1 MSTSYPPQALPAAS
15 SSTAT
20 PPVNNVSPP
29 PPDPPYSFWITSF
42 MRNVK
47 SNDPRLTKDPQAL
60 QNFLLTHAAK
70 PPTVLIH
77 CTGTHEEEGT
87 DSDGNKTTNV
97 VEDFNFTVDITSA
110 LLPADA
116 YGAPVWL
123 VADEEPAKRGRNWRQ
138 IAYDP
143 NPPPPTS
150 QPQVVPPPATLEAG
164 SSSSPQTLHLR
175 KATPLERKQGLD
187 DAQRRNQLGLPPW
200 ACISAQTP
208 DPTGARILLPADRQ
222 RFDCAAACSID
233 DFSDKDL
240 PAPSYSLAEY
250 LEDYCANG
258 SPLKEFRFL
267 RTVYG
272 WDLHEVENKVA
283 LSLDQCHS
291 GDAKKETA
299 KVIIRGTKIIVR
311 PKNQLWVLFGSG
323 WFKFFLS
330 IILVYPLLLW
340 PIKKFVLGRCWKVA
354 GSSFAFRRYEH
365 LADSIPGET
374 VAQYTARV
382 PGSPP
387 SADLKTTARGISKI
401 VGQNFAD

>member
-1 MSTSYPPQALPAAS
+1 MSTYPPQPAAS
-15 SSTAT
+15 SSTVA
-20 PPVNNVSPP
+20 PLVNNANSP
-29 PPDPPYSFWITSF
+29 PPDPAYSFWITSF
-42 MRNVK
+42 KRNVE
-47 SNDPRLTKDPQAL
+47 SNDPRLTNDPQAL
-60 QNFLLTHAAK
+60 QNFLLTHAVK
-70 PPTVLIH
+70 SPTVLIH
-77 CTGTHEEEGT
+77 CIGTHQEEGT
-87 DSDGNKTTNV
+87 NSDGDRVMRV
-97 VEDFNFTVDITSA
+97 VEDFNFTVDITSALLPADAA

-138 IAYDP
+138 VAYDP
-143 NPPPPTS
+143 NPPPPT
-150 QPQVVPPPATLEAG
+150 TLEAG
-164 SSSSPQTLHLR
+164 SSSSPQTLRLR
-175 KATPLERKQGLD
+175 NATPLKRKQGLD
-187 DAQRRNQLGLPPW
+187 DAQRRNQLALPPW
-200 ACISAQTP
+200 ACISTQTP
-208 DPTGARILLPADRQ
+208 DPTGARILSPADRQ

-233 DFSDKDL
+233 DFSDTDL
-240 PAPSYSLAEY
+240 PAPSRSLAEY

-272 WDLHEVENKVA
+272 WDLHDVENKVA
-283 LSLDQCHS
+283 ASLSSCHS

-299 KVIIRGTKIIVR
+299 KVMIKGTKIIVR
-311 PKNQLWVLFGSG
+311 PQNKLWALFGSG
-323 WFKFFLS
+323 RLQFFLS

-387 SADLKTTARGISKI
+387 TADLKTTARGISKI
-401 VGQNFAD
+401 VGQNFADWYL